1 MALFS
6 YLLAIMY
13 EVLARSF
20 LAKASFSEEDLQKC
34 KDHFVAKKIR
44 KRQYVLQEGDV
55 CNRSIFIEKGSLY
68 SYTIDDKGIQ
78 HVIQFGFEGWWIGDL
93 YSFLTSEPSKMNIE
107 ALEDSDVL
115 TIDRQDHFKL
125 LSEVPKY
132 ETYYRILFQDAYVA
146 LQRRVSSTIGL
157 TAEQKYQRLLN
168 QYHSFINRV
177 PLHLIASYLGVSPE
191 TLSRIRKQMLHQ

>member
-1 MALFS
+1 
-6 YLLAIMY
+6 MY
-13 EVLARSF
+13 EVLTRSL

-34 KDHFVAKKIR
+34 MNYFVPKKIR

-55 CNRSIFIEKGSLY
+55 CIKSIFIEKGSLY
-68 SYTIDDKGIQ
+68 SYNIDDKGTQ
-78 HVIQFGFEGWWIGDL
+78 HVIQFAFEGWWIGDL
-93 YSFLTSEPSKMNIE
+93 YSFLTGEPSKMNIE

-115 TIDRQDHFKL
+115 VIDRQDHFKL
-125 LSEVPKY
+125 LGEIPKY

-146 LQRRVSSTIGL
+146 LQRRVSITIGL
-157 TAEQKYQRLLN
+157 TAEEKYQRLVN
-168 QYHSFINRV
+168 HYHSFINRV

>member
-1 MALFS
+1 
-6 YLLAIMY
+6 MY
-13 EVLARSF
+13 EVLTRSF

-34 KDHFVAKKIR
+34 KNYFVPKKIR

-55 CNRSIFIEKGSLY
+55 CIKSVFIERGSLY
-68 SYTIDDKGIQ
+68 SYTIDDKGTQ

-115 TIDRQDHFKL
+115 TIERQDHFKL
-125 LSEVPKY
+125 LNEVPKY

-157 TAEQKYQRLLN
+157 TAEEKYQRLVN

>member
-1 MALFS
+1 
-6 YLLAIMY
+6 MY
-13 EVLARSF
+13 EVLTRSF

-34 KDHFVAKKIR
+34 KNYFVPKKIR

-55 CNRSIFIEKGSLY
+55 CIKSVFIERGSLY
-68 SYTIDDKGIQ
+68 SCTIDDKGTQ
-78 HVIQFGFEGWWIGDL
+78 HVIQFAFEGWWIGDL

-115 TIDRQDHFKL
+115 TIERQDHFKL

-157 TAEQKYQRLLN
+157 TAEEKYQRLIN
-168 QYHSFINRV
+168 QYHAFINRV

>member
-1 MALFS
+1 
-6 YLLAIMY
+6 MY
-13 EVLARSF
+13 EVLTRSL

-34 KDHFVAKKIR
+34 MNYFVPKKIR

-55 CNRSIFIEKGSLY
+55 CNRSTFIEKGALY
-68 SYTIDDKGIQ
+68 SYTIDDKGTQ
-78 HVIQFGFEGWWIGDL
+78 HVIQFAFEGWWIGDL
-93 YSFLTSEPSKMNIE
+93 YSFLTGEPSKMNIE

-125 LSEVPKY
+125 LSEIPKY

-146 LQRRVSSTIGL
+146 LQRRVSITLGL
-157 TAEQKYQRLLN
+157 TAEEKYQRLVN

-177 PLHLIASYLGVSPE
+177 VQFVE
-191 TLSRIRKQMLHQ
+191 

>member
-1 MALFS
+1 MFD
-6 YLLAIMY
+6 
-13 EVLARSF
+13 VLTRSF
-20 LAKASFSEEDLQKC
+20 LAKASFTEDDLQKC
-34 KDHFVAKKIR
+34 KNYFIPKKIR
-44 KRQYVLQEGDV
+44 KRQYTLQEGDV

-68 SYTIDDKGIQ
+68 SYTIDDKGTQ
-78 HVIQFGFEGWWIGDL
+78 HVIQFAFEGWWIGDL
-93 YSFLTSEPSKMNIE
+93 YSFLTGEPSKMNIE

-115 TIDRQDHFKL
+115 TIERQDHFKL

-146 LQRRVSSTIGL
+146 LQRRVSITIGL
-157 TAEQKYQRLLN
+157 SAEEKYQRLLN
-168 QYHSFINRV
+168 QYQSFINRV

>member
-1 MALFS
+1 
-6 YLLAIMY
+6 MY
-13 EVLARSF
+13 EVLTRSL
-20 LAKASFSEEDLQKC
+20 LAKAPFSEEDLQKC
-34 KDHFVAKKIR
+34 KDHFVPKKIR

-55 CNRSIFIEKGSLY
+55 CNRSTFIEKGALY
-68 SYTIDDKGIQ
+68 SYTIDDKGTQ
-78 HVIQFGFEGWWIGDL
+78 HVIQFAFEGWWIGDL
-93 YSFLTSEPSKMNIE
+93 YSLLTSEPSKMNIE

-125 LSEVPKY
+125 LSEAPKY
-132 ETYYRILFQDAYVA
+132 ESYYRILFQDAYVA

-157 TAEQKYQRLLN
+157 TAEEKYQRLVN

>member
-1 MALFS
+1 
-6 YLLAIMY
+6 MY
-13 EVLARSF
+13 EVLTRSL
-20 LAKASFSEEDLQKC
+20 LAKAPFSEEDLQKC
-34 KDHFVAKKIR
+34 KDHFVPKKIR

-55 CNRSIFIEKGSLY
+55 CNKSVFIEKGALY
-68 SYTIDDKGIQ
+68 SYTIDDKGTQ
-78 HVIQFGFEGWWIGDL
+78 HVIQFGFAGWWIGDL
-93 YSFLTSEPSKMNIE
+93 YSLLTGEPSKMNIE

-115 TIDRQDHFKL
+115 TIDRQNHFKL

-157 TAEQKYQRLLN
+157 TAEEKYQRLIT

>member
-1 MALFS
+1 
-6 YLLAIMY
+6 MY
-13 EVLARSF
+13 EVLTRSL
-20 LAKASFSEEDLQKC
+20 LAKASFSEGDLQKC
-34 KDHFVAKKIR
+34 MNYFVPKKIR

-55 CNRSIFIEKGSLY
+55 CNRSTFIEKGALY
-68 SYTIDDKGIQ
+68 SYTIDDKGTQ
-78 HVIQFGFEGWWIGDL
+78 HVIQFAFEGWWIGDL

-132 ETYYRILFQDAYVA
+132 ESYYRILFQDAYVA

-157 TAEQKYQRLLN
+157 TAEEKYQRLIN
-168 QYHSFINRV
+168 QYHAFINRV

>member
-1 MALFS
+1 MFEQLFKTVEEKVQLTEDEKALTKTFFVPKKLRKKQ
-6 YLLAIMY
+6 YLLQ
-13 EVLARSF
+13 
-20 LAKASFSEEDLQKC
+20 D
-34 KDHFVAKKIR
+34 
-44 KRQYVLQEGDV
+44 GDV
-55 CNRSIFIEKGSLY
+55 CKYLAFVEKGLLR
-68 SYTIDDKGIQ
+68 SYTIGDNGTEHI
-78 HVIQFGFEGWWIGDL
+78 IQFAFEGWWIGDL

-107 ALEDSDVL
+107 ALEDSEVL

-157 TAEQKYQRLLN
+157 TAEEKYQRLIN
-168 QYHSFINRV
+168 QYHAFINRV

>member
-1 MALFS
+1 
-6 YLLAIMY
+6 MY
-13 EVLARSF
+13 EVLTRSL
-20 LAKASFSEEDLQKC
+20 LAKAPFSEEDLQKC
-34 KDHFVAKKIR
+34 KDHFVPKKIR

-55 CNRSIFIEKGSLY
+55 CNRSTFIEKGALY
-68 SYTIDDKGIQ
+68 SYTIDDKGTQ
-78 HVIQFGFEGWWIGDL
+78 HVIQFAFEGWWIGDL
-93 YSFLTSEPSKMNIE
+93 YSFLTGEPSKMNIE
-107 ALEDSDVL
+107 ALEDSEVL

-157 TAEQKYQRLLN
+157 TAEEKYQRLIN
-168 QYHSFINRV
+168 QYHAFINRV

>member
-1 MALFS
+1 
-6 YLLAIMY
+6 MY
-13 EVLARSF
+13 EVLTRSF

-34 KDHFVAKKIR
+34 KNYFVPKKIR

-55 CNRSIFIEKGSLY
+55 CTKVVFIERGSLY
-68 SYTIDDKGIQ
+68 SYTIDDKGTQ

-115 TIDRQDHFKL
+115 TIDRQDNLKL

-132 ETYYRILFQDAYVA
+132 ETYFRILYQDAYVA

-157 TAEQKYQRLLN
+157 TAEEKYQRLIN
-168 QYHSFINRV
+168 QYHAFINRV

>member
-1 MALFS
+1 
-6 YLLAIMY
+6 MY
-13 EVLARSF
+13 EVLTRSF
-20 LAKASFSEEDLQKC
+20 MAKASFSEEDLQKC
-34 KDHFVAKKIR
+34 KNYFAAKKIR

-68 SYTIDDKGIQ
+68 SYTIDDKGTQ
-78 HVIQFGFEGWWIGDL
+78 HVIQFAFEGWWIGDL
-93 YSFLTSEPSKMNIE
+93 YSFLTGEPSKMNIE
-107 ALEDSDVL
+107 ALEDSEVL
-115 TIDRQDHFKL
+115 TIERQDHFKL

-157 TAEQKYQRLLN
+157 SAEEKYQRLIN
-168 QYHSFINRV
+168 QYHAFINRV

>member
-1 MALFS
+1 
-6 YLLAIMY
+6 MY
-13 EVLARSF
+13 EVLIRSF

-34 KDHFVAKKIR
+34 MNYFVPKKIR

-55 CNRSIFIEKGSLY
+55 CTKSVFIESGSLY
-68 SYTIDDKGIQ
+68 SYTIDDKGTQ

-93 YSFLTSEPSKMNIE
+93 YSLLTSEPSKMNIE
-107 ALEDSDVL
+107 ALEDSNVL

-157 TAEQKYQRLLN
+157 TAEEKYQRLVN

>member
-1 MALFS
+1 MH
-6 YLLAIMY
+6 
-13 EVLARSF
+13 EVLTRSL

-34 KDHFVAKKIR
+34 MNYFVPKKIR

-55 CNRSIFIEKGSLY
+55 CIKSVFIEKGSLY
-68 SYTIDDKGIQ
+68 SYTIDDKGTQ

-93 YSFLTSEPSKMNIE
+93 YSFLTGEPSKMNIE
-107 ALEDSDVL
+107 ALEDSEVL
-115 TIDRQDHFKL
+115 TIERQDHFKL

-157 TAEQKYQRLLN
+157 TAEEKYQRLIN
-168 QYHSFINRV
+168 QYHAFINRV
-177 PLHLIASYLGVSPE
+177 PLHLIASYLCVSPE